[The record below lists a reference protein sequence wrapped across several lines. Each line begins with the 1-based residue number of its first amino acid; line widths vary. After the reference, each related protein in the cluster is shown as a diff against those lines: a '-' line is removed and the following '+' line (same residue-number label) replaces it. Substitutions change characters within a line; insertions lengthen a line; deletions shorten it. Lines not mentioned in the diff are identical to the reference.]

1 MADQTLDPIDMTVV
15 SGASPVG
22 LAGNSPSAVSTPV
35 QAPQLTQAAPPT
47 DANAIL
53 AGAQAPAS
61 VQSPLAGAGQV
72 VAPNASPTTHT
83 LLDRLITGLIGGG
96 AAGAASNPTQA
107 NGGQAGAQ
115 AVQQIMQQQNQADQQ
130 KLEQQQQNFKNQLA
144 INQDNREQ
152 QMNAARI
159 TQANLTN
166 YQMAH
171 QIASYPLEDQMKYQK
186 FQEGTID
193 LLRKNDPTA
202 RIVAIDGSQ
211 QGLQDYWT
219 AHPGETAT
227 NTHFVHV
234 PDPSTGEDKTY
245 AVHATPQAP
254 EMKLKDVYAGTG
266 VSLPKGVQEDFPIS
280 PDQFLSMRTAI
291 LGDKLKNDNQMKLEQ
306 YRQGQENARASAN
319 NATTL
324 KAAEI
329 RNTPSDATQGVNGGN
344 SPLLQG
350 IIDGNITPSQ
360 LSKRA
365 KDYNAVLGQA
375 AKQGI
380 DIGQLQREEKFA
392 TAPDTQKQ
400 VVAINTL
407 DGHGNDPGVVAKL
420 SAAMKA
426 INPSSI
432 PRLNEAISTANRALG
447 TGQSA
452 EFQKALDLGIAVQD
466 QYAKILVGNGSSTD
480 AARAQASKL
489 FPTNLGAN
497 GLRGAVDAVKAEVD
511 SRKNA
516 LVTQSRYL
524 GQQLGVQVARG
535 AVAGQSTNT
544 PQASSLPPVSPAVTA
559 KIPPGTTTRRDTQG
573 NTWGAVNG
581 QWQNFGK

>member
-1 MADQTLDPIDMTVV
+1 MAT
-15 SGASPVG
+15 
-22 LAGNSPSAVSTPV
+22 
-35 QAPQLTQAAPPT
+35 QAPFIDLSSIGGNAPQDLSGQSVGESAPQPVSQPVSAPVSNQAAPPT
-47 DANAIL
+47 NATAIL
-53 AGAQAPAS
+53 AGATP
-61 VQSPLAGAGQV
+61 QSPLAGAGQV

-83 LLDRLITGLIGGG
+83 LLDRLITGLVGGG

-115 AVQQIMQQQNQADQQ
+115 AVQQIMQQQNQEDQQ

-144 INQDNREQ
+144 INQDSREQ

-306 YRQGQENARASAN
+306 YRQGQENARSAAN

-324 KAAEI
+324 KAAEV
-329 RNTPSDATQGVNGGN
+329 RNAPPAGAQGVDGGL
-344 SPLLQG
+344 SPMAQSVV
-350 IIDGNITPSQ
+350 DGNMTPDQ
-360 LSKRA
+360 LSKRGKSYDPVMSELSKA
-365 KDYNAVLGQA
+365 K
-375 AKQGI
+375 I
-380 DIGQLQREEKFA
+380 DVGQLQREANFA
-392 TAPDTQKQ
+392 KSQKTQDT
-400 VVAINTL
+400 VTAINTL

-420 SAAMKA
+420 AAAMKA
-426 INPSSI
+426 VNVADI
-432 PRLNEAISTANRALG
+432 PKLNEAISTTNRTLG
-447 TGQSA
+447 TGQSKG
-452 EFQKALDLGIAVQD
+452 FQHALDLGIAVQD
-466 QYAKILVGNGSSTD
+466 QYARMLVGSGSSTD
-480 AARAQASKL
+480 SARTQAAKL
-489 FPTNLGAN
+489 FPTNLGPN
-497 GLRGAVDAVKAEVD
+497 GAAGALAAIKDEVD

>member
-35 QAPQLTQAAPPT
+35 QAPQPIQAAPPT

-53 AGAQAPAS
+53 AGAQAPAA

-83 LLDRLITGLIGGG
+83 LLDRLITGLVGGG

-115 AVQQIMQQQNQADQQ
+115 AVQQIMQQQNQQDQQ

-144 INQDNREQ
+144 MNQDNREQ

-171 QIASYPLEDQMKYQK
+171 QIANYPLEDQMKYEKYQD
-186 FQEGTID
+186 ESID
-193 LLRKNDPTA
+193 RIKKLDPTA
-202 RIVAIDGSQ
+202 RIVEIPDGQ
-211 QGLQDYWT
+211 QGMQDYWS

-227 NTHFVHV
+227 NTHFIHK
-234 PDPSTGEDKTY
+234 PDPSGDTNGITY
-245 AVHATPQAP
+245 AVHSSPQAP
-254 EMKLKDVYAGTG
+254 DMTLGDVYKGSG
-266 VSLPKGVQEDFPIS
+266 VDLPKGVQASFPIS
-280 PDQFLSMRTAI
+280 TDQFLQLRTSI

-306 YRQGQENARASAN
+306 YRQGQENARSSAN

-324 KAAEI
+324 KAAQI
-329 RNTPSDATQGVNGGN
+329 RNTPSEATQGTNGGN

-365 KDYNAVLGQA
+365 KDYNAILGEA

-392 TAPDTQKQ
+392 ASKGATDQ
-400 VVAINTL
+400 VTAINTL

-420 SAAMKA
+420 AAAMKA
-426 INPSSI
+426 VNPSDF
-432 PRLNEAISTANRALG
+432 PALNEAFSSGNRAIG
-447 TGQSA
+447 SGKSKG
-452 EFQKALDLGIAVQD
+452 FQHALDLGIAVQD
-466 QYAKILVGNGSSTD
+466 QYAKMLQGNGASSDSARTQ
-480 AARAQASKL
+480 AAKL
-489 FPTNLGAN
+489 FPTNLGPN
-497 GLRGAVDAVKAEVD
+497 GTAGAIAAIKDEVD

-544 PQASSLPPVSPAVTA
+544 PSAPQQAIPEGATATNKQTGQKLTFRSGKWVPA
-559 KIPPGTTTRRDTQG
+559 Q
-573 NTWGAVNG
+573 
-581 QWQNFGK
+581 

>member
-1 MADQTLDPIDMTVV
+1 MAT
-15 SGASPVG
+15 
-22 LAGNSPSAVSTPV
+22 
-35 QAPQLTQAAPPT
+35 QAPFIDLSSIGGNAPQDLSGQSIGESAPQPVSQPISAPISNQAAPPT
-47 DANAIL
+47 NATAIL
-53 AGAQAPAS
+53 AGATP
-61 VQSPLAGAGQV
+61 QSPLAGAGQV

-83 LLDRLITGLIGGG
+83 LLDRLITGLVGGG

-144 INQDNREQ
+144 MNQDNREQ

-400 VVAINTL
+400 VV
-407 DGHGNDPGVVAKL
+407 
-420 SAAMKA
+420 
-426 INPSSI
+426 
-432 PRLNEAISTANRALG
+432 
-447 TGQSA
+447 
-452 EFQKALDLGIAVQD
+452 
-466 QYAKILVGNGSSTD
+466 
-480 AARAQASKL
+480 
-489 FPTNLGAN
+489 
-497 GLRGAVDAVKAEVD
+497 
-511 SRKNA
+511 
-516 LVTQSRYL
+516 
-524 GQQLGVQVARG
+524 
-535 AVAGQSTNT
+535 
-544 PQASSLPPVSPAVTA
+544 
-559 KIPPGTTTRRDTQG
+559 
-573 NTWGAVNG
+573 
-581 QWQNFGK
+581 

>member
-35 QAPQLTQAAPPT
+35 QAPQPIQAAPPT

-53 AGAQAPAS
+53 AGAQAPAA

-83 LLDRLITGLIGGG
+83 LLDRLITGLVGGG

-115 AVQQIMQQQNQADQQ
+115 AVQQIMQQQNQEDQQ

-144 INQDNREQ
+144 MNQDNREQ

-171 QIASYPLEDQMKYQK
+171 QIASYPLEDQEKYQK

-211 QGLQDYWT
+211 SGLQDYWT

-254 EMKLKDVYAGTG
+254 DMTLSDVYKGTG
-266 VSLPKGVQEDFPIS
+266 VDLPKGVQASFPIS
-280 PDQFLSMRTAI
+280 PDQFLSLRTSI

-306 YRQGQENARASAN
+306 YRQGQENARSAAN

-324 KAAEI
+324 KVAEV
-329 RNTPSDATQGVNGGN
+329 RNTPPAGAQSVDGDL
-344 SPLLQG
+344 SPMAQSVV
-350 IIDGNITPSQ
+350 DGNMTPDQ
-360 LSKRA
+360 LSKRGKSYDPVMSELSKA
-365 KDYNAVLGQA
+365 K
-375 AKQGI
+375 I
-380 DIGQLQREEKFA
+380 DVGQLQREANFA
-392 TAPDTQKQ
+392 KSQKTQDT
-400 VVAINTL
+400 VAAINTL

-426 INPSSI
+426 VNPSSI
-432 PRLNEAISTANRALG
+432 PRLNEALSAANRALG

-452 EFQKALDLGIAVQD
+452 EFQKALDLGLAVQD
-466 QYAKILVGNGSSTD
+466 QYARMLVGNGSSTD
-480 AARAQASKL
+480 AARSQAAKL

-497 GLRGAVDAVKAEVD
+497 GLKGAVDALKAEVD
-511 SRKNA
+511 SRKNS

-524 GQQLGVQVARG
+524 GRQLGVQVNQG
-535 AVAGQSTNT
+535 AVSGQSTNT
-544 PQASSLPPVSPAVTA
+544 PSAPLPPISPAVTA